1 MNAAPR
7 LGVCSWS
14 LQPSSPADL
23 VAKLREIGVDACQ
36 LALDPL
42 REGAWKLA
50 ETRDALRAAG
60 IEIRSGMMGTHGEDY
75 STLDTIRVTGGVR
88 PNEHWAKNLAIARE
102 DARIAA
108 ELGLP
113 LVTFHAGF
121 LPHER
126 NDPERA
132 VLLERLRTVV
142 DLYAERGVN
151 VAFETGQEDADTL
164 LAFLADLGRPRAG
177 VNFDP
182 ANMLLYDMGEPVSA
196 LEKLAPHVRQVHIKD
211 AVRTKVKGQWGA
223 EVRVGTGE
231 VAWDKF
237 FAVLARRGVQVDL
250 MIEREAG
257 DQRVADIKA
266 ARALVAM
273 LTPAPRTIGVGV
285 IGLGFMG
292 RTHINAFAAA
302 NAAGFANKLVA
313 VCDKSPERRAGR
325 ASAAGNI
332 ATGGAGE
339 QLFDPREV
347 RGYEDAAQ
355 LFADPAVELVSICT
369 HTSTHVE
376 LAKAALEAG
385 KHVLLEKPVAL
396 DSASIEQLLEV
407 ARRAK
412 GLCMPAMCI
421 RFWPAWA
428 WLKRAIASGEYG
440 AVKSAVFRRL
450 GSRPQW
456 AADFY
461 ANNTASGGALFDL
474 HVHDVDFA
482 TWCLGAPR
490 FVSAAGSQDHV
501 SALYH
506 YESGPQHVVVEGGW
520 DHSPGWSFKM
530 AYTVVFERATADYEF
545 GRAHELVLARDG
557 ASTPV
562 ALDTHSGYDGE
573 VRHLLSALAS
583 GSRELDATL
592 EDALLHTRV
601 IEAER
606 KSLGVRQPVM
616 VRR

>member
-1 MNAAPR
+1 
-7 LGVCSWS
+7 
-14 LQPSSPADL
+14 
-23 VAKLREIGVDACQ
+23 
-36 LALDPL
+36 
-42 REGAWKLA
+42 
-50 ETRDALRAAG
+50 
-60 IEIRSGMMGTHGEDY
+60 
-75 STLDTIRVTGGVR
+75 
-88 PNEHWAKNLAIARE
+88 
-102 DARIAA
+102 
-108 ELGLP
+108 
-113 LVTFHAGF
+113 
-121 LPHER
+121 
-126 NDPERA
+126 
-132 VLLERLRTVV
+132 
-142 DLYAERGVN
+142 
-151 VAFETGQEDADTL
+151 
-164 LAFLADLGRPRAG
+164 
-177 VNFDP
+177 
-182 ANMLLYDMGEPVSA
+182 
-196 LEKLAPHVRQVHIKD
+196 
-211 AVRTKVKGQWGA
+211 
-223 EVRVGTGE
+223 
-231 VAWDKF
+231 
-237 FAVLARRGVQVDL
+237 

-266 ARALVAM
+266 ARALVAK

-407 ARRAK
+407 ARRSK

-490 FVSAAGSQDHV
+490 FVAAAGSEDHV

-506 YESGPQHVVVEGGW
+506 YESGPQHVAVEGGW
-520 DHSPGWSFKM
+520 DHSAGL
-530 AYTVVFERATADYEF
+530 VVQDGLHRGLRTRDRGLRVRSRARARPRARRRLDARRPRHAQRLRRGSAPPAQRARERLAPTRCDAR
-545 GRAHELVLARDG
+545 GRAPAHARDRSRTQEPRRAPTGDG
-557 ASTPV
+557 A
-562 ALDTHSGYDGE
+562 A
-573 VRHLLSALAS
+573 
-583 GSRELDATL
+583 
-592 EDALLHTRV
+592 V
-601 IEAER
+601 I
-606 KSLGVRQPVM
+606 
-616 VRR
+616 